1 MCTWS
6 LRYRNAARDEFIV
19 KLLFHLPSDL
29 VKGQLPAR
37 EESPTDYMS
46 GPSDTSGLRRSVR
59 STRGRAGNLEETRLS
74 AHRRWP
80 TTMELRRDDTLKTIR
95 MRIAEAH
102 KIPIMV
108 QRIWFNGREIENA
121 DETIQTIGI
130 IEGGTLQVI
139 ECSNEANPVDLCAT
153 DEDDG
158 EIVTVSA
165 RAGSSGRQ
173 GGGGSKS
180 KKKRSGRVE
189 GFGGTGLQGFDDGN
203 EYDEMGLPPTS
214 RSSRSSESTGTPA
227 EEERARTGSDE
238 TRRVIDHHTQRQ
250 NRQKQEDAAQELVS
264 RALAEQLQA
273 EENAQQNGSVRTRPH
288 TGRKQCSLCTY
299 DNDAK
304 NIECEMCQNAL

>member
-59 STRGRAGNLEETRLS
+59 TTRGRAGNLEETRLS
-74 AHRRWP
+74 AHRRRP

-108 QRIWFNGREIENA
+108 QRIWFNGREIDNA
-121 DETIQTIGI
+121 EETIQTIGI

-227 EEERARTGSDE
+227 E
-238 TRRVIDHHTQRQ
+238 
-250 NRQKQEDAAQELVS
+250 
-264 RALAEQLQA
+264 
-273 EENAQQNGSVRTRPH
+273 
-288 TGRKQCSLCTY
+288 
-299 DNDAK
+299 
-304 NIECEMCQNAL
+304 